1 MTFILEH
8 TNLCQIIDE
17 NRSTTPKHSY
27 DQFETI
33 LKTSLKAA
41 ANEFSELSHLREIPL
56 EKVCRIYSEEDWD
69 DANVRVAALNKLGR
83 ELPMVIAKGCADE
96 RCTRNFLDYDIVER
110 GAVDANVSS
119 SVTCL
124 LRLLL
129 YFFTLAHITYVHSTS
144 NNAMVKFQLQLI
156 L

>member
-17 NRSTTPKHSY
+17 NRSTTPKHTY

-33 LKTSLKAA
+33 LKTSFKAV
-41 ANEFSELSHLREIPL
+41 ANKFPESSHLESANL
-56 EKVCRIYSEEDWD
+56 ENVCSIYSRGDWD
-69 DANVRVAALNKLGR
+69 DAKIRGAALNKLAR
-83 ELPMVIAKGCADE
+83 ELPMVIANECADE

-124 LRLLL
+124 FHYISLHLL
-129 YFFTLAHITYVHSTS
+129 TS
-144 NNAMVKFQLQLI
+144 HMFIAPYTT
-156 L
+156 